1 MLKMVQ
7 RDAMNLVLRFGSGM
21 ANLACKLLY
30 ESNGRKYRMHRVFT
44 LETCEKTSD
53 RYYNGQTK
61 QIWMISDSQQQPSM
75 NSVELA
81 IYLTSLL
88 NTPDTLA
95 PLLVTWHQPH
105 SNKNLRPH
113 YQLYRNELQLF
124 I

>member
-1 MLKMVQ
+1 MVLQ
-7 RDAMNLVLRFGSGM
+7 L
-21 ANLACKLLY
+21 
-30 ESNGRKYRMHRVFT
+30 HRAFT

-95 PLLVTWHQPH
+95 PLLVTYVLFGNFQSWQKP
-105 SNKNLRPH
+105 SSIF
-113 YQLYRNELQLF
+113 QRN
-124 I
+124 